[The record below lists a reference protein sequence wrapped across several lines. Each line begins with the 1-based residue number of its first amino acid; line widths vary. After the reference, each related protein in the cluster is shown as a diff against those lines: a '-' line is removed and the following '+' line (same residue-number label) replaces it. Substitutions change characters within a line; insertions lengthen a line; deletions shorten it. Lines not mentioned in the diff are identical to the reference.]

1 MAKKFTKKET
11 KNFLDIIQKG
21 LQEKNVDLFYK
32 MLPTKD
38 ELKILKVPN
47 VNKFYKKQQEDIPEF
62 CGILFEDLKEN
73 QIDTSQLEVG
83 DIDVDMT
90 EYNGISGTKLFTIT
104 FDTGD
109 MEFLIIVKE
118 VMILDKRLIWGGRG
132 IDFELKNE
140 EIVTTQ
146 ERISKKEVDGKWI
159 GTHTVEIIEN
169 LGGYLEYA
177 HKEAVVYDT
186 LHVEG
191 NLDLDNLCNEGI
203 YTLVVKGDL
212 TVTGD
217 IINTNSN
224 TGTTL
229 SVEGTTR
236 ANNMIAG
243 GSILSLNE
251 VIIKDFTIGFYN
263 DGILSIEK
271 LNTDILISNDHHTEI
286 TDASEVEIYIDY
298 DEEESVGKVTIND
311 MEALLKHLAQT
322 QKFIKPLKLIIEED
336 KDEFYL
342 DYDVLNEMIVKKKYD
357 TLKRKIFKYVK
368 N

>member
-11 KNFLDIIQKG
+11 KKFLDIIQKG

-47 VNKFYKKQQEDIPEF
+47 VNKFYKDKRERIFESF
-62 CGILFEDLKEN
+62 SILFEDLEEN
-73 QIDTSQLEVG
+73 KIDSTSIEVM
-83 DIDVDMT
+83 DVDLKMM
-90 EYNGISGTKLFTIT
+90 EHSGLWGTKYFTIT
-104 FDTGD
+104 FKEKNVD
-109 MEFLIIVKE
+109 FLIVLKE
-118 VMILDKRLIWGGRG
+118 VFILDKRLIWGGRG

-159 GTHTVEIIEN
+159 GTHTVEIMEN

-186 LHVEG
+186 LNVEG

-203 YTLVVKGDL
+203 YTLIVKGDL

-217 IINTNSN
+217 IINSNSN

-271 LNTDILISNDHHTEI
+271 LHTDILISNDHHTEI
-286 TDASEVEIYIDY
+286 TDASEVEIYIDW
-298 DEEESVGKVTIND
+298 EEDDKGKVNIED
-311 MEALLKHLAQT
+311 IGALVKYLAQN
-322 QKFIKPLKLIIEED
+322 KEFIEPLHLIEED
-336 KDEFYL
+336 DGAFYL
-342 DYDVLNEMIVKKKYD
+342 DDDVLNQMIVEKKYD
-357 TLKRKIFKYVK
+357 TLKRTIFEYVE